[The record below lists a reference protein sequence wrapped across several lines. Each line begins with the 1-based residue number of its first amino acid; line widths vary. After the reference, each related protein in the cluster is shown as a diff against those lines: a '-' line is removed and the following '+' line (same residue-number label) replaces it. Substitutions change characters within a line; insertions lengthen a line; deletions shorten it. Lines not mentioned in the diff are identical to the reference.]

1 MCGTPFKI
9 EAEVHSYMISD
20 VFLTG
25 RLSEPVSATVRLV
38 EIERM
43 IPEQGK
49 FVIDKIPVLYW
60 SKEPRSRFMKLT
72 TGSLVVIRGRIQIE
86 GAIGLVIVAEQLAV
100 LGQNRLNELRG

>member
-1 MCGTPFKI
+1 
-9 EAEVHSYMISD
+9 MISD

-25 RLSEPVSATVRLV
+25 RLSEPLNETIRLV
-38 EIERM
+38 EIDRM

-49 FVIDKIPVLYW
+49 FVVDKIPVLYW

-72 TGSLVVIRGRIQIE
+72 TGSLVVIRGRLQFE
-86 GAIGLVIVAEQLAV
+86 ATIGLIIVAEQLAI